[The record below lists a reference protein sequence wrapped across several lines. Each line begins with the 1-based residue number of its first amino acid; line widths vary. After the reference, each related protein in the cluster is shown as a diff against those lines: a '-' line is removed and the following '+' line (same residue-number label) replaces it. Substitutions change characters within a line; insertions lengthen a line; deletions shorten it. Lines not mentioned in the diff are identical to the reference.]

1 MQDTLVFGVMA
12 LVIVGLMALRMRI
25 RAAQRAGWRVIFNE
39 LGHRDDRAIDIHN
52 ELQRAGL
59 DSRLSYGG
67 PGGSPTM
74 GMSGQQ
80 VVVVEVRAREFHR
93 ARELMARFESE
104 GPHYPTQPDQDLR
117 TRR

>member
-1 MQDTLVFGVMA
+1 MQDVLVFGVMA
-12 LVIVGLMALRMRI
+12 VVIVGLIALRTRI
-25 RAAQRAGWRVIFNE
+25 RSAQRAGWRVIFRD

-80 VVVVEVRAREFHR
+80 VVVVEVRAQEFQR
-93 ARELMARFESE
+93 ATELIARFESE
-104 GPHYPTQPDQDLR
+104 GPHYPTQPDEDLR
-117 TRR
+117 SRR